1 MGAVGLDEDAVS
13 TWIEGLGIGAT
24 SPLTYRRIGNGQS
37 NLTFEVRDAAGSSW
51 VLRRPPLGHLL
62 ASAHDVV
69 REHRILSALQN
80 TAVPVPKMIA
90 MTEDSSISDVPLVL
104 MSFVDGVV
112 VDSVAAA
119 EQLDIDHRRRVGLG
133 LTVALADIHRVD
145 LESSGLNDLAS
156 HKPYAARQLA
166 RWTKQWE
173 SSRTR
178 DVPGIDSLAA
188 RLAAGIPE
196 QYEVALVHGDFH
208 LSNVITARDDG
219 RVAAVVD
226 WELCTLGDPLADLGG
241 LLAYWPQADD
251 GVAGPFMAST
261 LPGFPTR
268 SELVDSYAQHTG
280 RDVSD
285 VGFWQVLA
293 LWKLAIIAEGVMRR
307 MEADSRNRA
316 IAGGPTTTLI
326 DDIVTRA
333 VNTADDIGL

>member
-1 MGAVGLDEDAVS
+1 MATVGLDEDAVS
-13 TWIEGLGIGAT
+13 TWIAGLGIGAT
-24 SPLTYRRIGNGQS
+24 SPLSFRRIGNGQS
-37 NLTFEVRDAAGSSW
+37 NLTYAVNDAGSATW

-80 TAVPVPKMIA
+80 TAVSVPAMIA
-90 MTEDSSISDVPLVL
+90 MTEDSAISDVPLVL

-112 VDSVAAA
+112 IDSVATA
-119 EQLDIDHRRRVGLG
+119 ESLDTDHRRRVGLG
-133 LTVALADIHRVD
+133 LTDALADIHGVD
-145 LESSGLNDLAS
+145 LDSSGLSDLAS

-178 DVPGIDSLAA
+178 DVPGIDSLAV
-188 RLAAGIPE
+188 RLGANIPQQQE
-196 QYEVALVHGDFH
+196 LSLVHGDFH
-208 LSNVITARDDG
+208 LSNVITDRDDG
-219 RVAAVVD
+219 TVAAVVD

-268 SELVDSYAQHTG
+268 AELVEAYAQHTG
-280 RDVSD
+280 RGVSD
-285 VGFWQVLA
+285 VGFWEVLA

-307 MEADSRNRA
+307 MEADSRNRGVS
-316 IAGGPTTTLI
+316 GGPTATLI
-326 DDIVTRA
+326 DDIVARA
-333 VNTADDIGL
+333 LGRADEIGL